1 MPATDPDRLRRQG
14 VWLESATMVW
24 TAAVAAA
31 AITAGVAAS
40 SIALIGLGLE
50 SAIEM
55 ITSAIIIWQLG
66 GAYREAR
73 ALRLIGALF
82 LASAAYLAVK
92 SIHDLASDTR
102 SGHSAPGL
110 ALAAAAL
117 LVLPVLAILKRRTG
131 LALANRALIADSA
144 ETGLTAAAAA
154 AALVGTGL
162 YTWLGRWQAVPAAGL
177 AIGAVA
183 AFEGIEILAHRH

>member
-55 ITSAIIIWQLG
+55 ITSAIIIWQR